1 MSTLQT
7 PPTVNRLAWH
17 DEADVLG
24 VRIRVHFFDPAEADA
39 APDFVGAFGRVPVI
53 AEVDGVR
60 WETSVWR
67 DKSAGWMLPVPKKV
81 RRGKADG
88 DPVSVSIEVDASRL

>member
-1 MSTLQT
+1 MLVAHGFEGELVEWEG
-7 PPTVNRLAWH
+7 PAAWH
-17 DEADVLG
+17 FVK
-24 VRIRVHFFDPAEADA
+24 VPKDA

-88 DPVSVSIEVDASRL
+88 DPVSVSIEVDESRL